1 MSQDKGQPILV
12 KCLLKF
18 KANNIRHNEKFG
30 EKNIMIRLTAI
41 QMRII
46 IWYPQSEAQLDIVK
60 WLKITENQ

>member
-1 MSQDKGQPILV
+1 MVHFL
-12 KCLLKF
+12 CHLKF